1 MKYMQNL
8 SLHEY
13 NPERKFK
20 DLDLLK
26 KKKCTHQQHR
36 GSIAKPREI
45 SLLYLH
51 FHYHKIEQ
59 PIKLSKVKQI

>member
-13 NPERKFK
+13 NTEWKFK

-26 KKKCTHQQHR
+26 KKSVPT
-36 GSIAKPREI
+36 SNTVD
-45 SLLYLH
+45 L
-51 FHYHKIEQ
+51 
-59 PIKLSKVKQI
+59 